1 MSKNFW
7 KCSEYFQR
15 HPIELT
21 QPCILQF
28 PFKNWS
34 VKPFAVEYSQRD
46 MRQYNIHHKFLKNEP
61 WYQVVLEIMANLSNI
76 LDKLNP
82 WRANL
87 LGYYQTLCFHTK
99 HLMFTYTNFIS
110 NKHKILIL
118 QQFLNPALVVHKC
131 VKGLHQTKSKID
143 KYSQT
148 SLRAAAL

>member
-1 MSKNFW
+1 MLACLWRTWFNLEQMSNNFW

-46 MRQYNIHHKFLKNEP
+46 IRQYNIHHKFLKNEP

-82 WRANL
+82 WRALTYWHITRLCVFTPNIWCL
-87 LGYYQTLCFHTK
+87 HIPTSYLINTKYWFCNNFETLP
-99 HLMFTYTNFIS
+99 S
-110 NKHKILIL
+110 
-118 QQFLNPALVVHKC
+118 
-131 VKGLHQTKSKID
+131 
-143 KYSQT
+143 
-148 SLRAAAL
+148 